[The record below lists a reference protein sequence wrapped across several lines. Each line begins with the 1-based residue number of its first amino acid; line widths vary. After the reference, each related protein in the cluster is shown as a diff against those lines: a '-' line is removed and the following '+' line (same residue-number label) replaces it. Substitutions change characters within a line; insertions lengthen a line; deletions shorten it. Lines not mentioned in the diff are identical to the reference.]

1 MKRFCSII
9 SCFLAITILISS
21 SMVTAHAAVTNPFT
35 SDFWQWLGNGIANE
49 VDGSVGFD
57 RYLES
62 VFSTKDSGCTSSQST
77 NGYHYWKLV
86 SDLPVST
93 VTGRFRVKCDYCSM
107 YYSDYSSCDP
117 EKEAETAYPH
127 MGAECTRR
135 PFHYSA
141 QIAQDYA
148 DYQATSK
155 GVEIKLGNN
164 HAYAKE
170 VAQQVKRGISVDTI
184 VNVKKQNGQ
193 WTVSTT
199 TLYRYIDR
207 GYIPGVTNKH
217 LPEKPRRKQRKAKTV
232 KAARAPKGLPIDRR
246 PEAIA
251 NRNAF
256 GHWEFDSVIGKAKG
270 KRQSILTLT
279 ERKTR
284 FEIIIRADAKTSA
297 ETVKALNKT
306 IKKLPQGTFKTIT
319 VDNGSEFQDCY
330 GMEHDHLGNKRLTVY
345 YAHPYSSWERGS
357 NERNNRIIRRYF
369 PKKTSFAKITQSQC
383 DRVADAINS
392 MPRKILNWKS
402 AKDLFEQEIANLQ
415 ILP

>member
-1 MKRFCSII
+1 MRKYRRMDWSDRLRIEALYNKGH
-9 SCFLAITILISS
+9 SYAAIAHEIGFAVSS
-21 SMVTAHAAVTNPFT
+21 VYVEIQHG
-35 SDFWQWLGNGIANE
+35 L
-49 VDGSVGFD
+49 
-57 RYLES
+57 
-62 VFSTKDSGCTSSQST
+62 
-77 NGYHYWKLV
+77 
-86 SDLPVST
+86 
-93 VTGRFRVKCDYCSM
+93 
-107 YYSDYSSCDP
+107 
-117 EKEAETAYPH
+117 YPH

-148 DYQATSK
+148 DYQATAK
-155 GVEIKLGNN
+155 GVEIKLGHN

-170 VAQQVKRGISVDTI
+170 VAQQVKQGISIDTI
-184 VNVKKQNGQ
+184 VNAKKQNGQ

-217 LPEKPRRKQRKAKTV
+217 LPEKPRRKQRKARAV
-232 KAARAPKGLPIDRR
+232 KAAKAPKGLPIDRR
-246 PEAIA
+246 PEFIA

-256 GHWEFDSVIGKAKG
+256 DHWEFDSVIGKAKG
-270 KRQSILTLT
+270 ERQSILTLT

-284 FEIIIRADAKTSA
+284 FEIIFRAAAKTGV
-297 ETVKALNKT
+297 ETVKALNRI
-306 IKKLPQGTFKTIT
+306 IKKFPQGTFQTIT
-319 VDNGSEFQDCY
+319 VDNGSEFQGCY
-330 GMEHDHLGNKRLTVY
+330 GMEHDRLGAKRLTVY

-402 AKDLFEQEIANLQ
+402 AKDLFELELANLQ
-415 ILP
+415 SPS